1 MKLLTT
7 RQQESILAVMNAHAL
22 TIISERLNNGN
33 TDVVDVSQVIIKQL
47 YEAAETLMG
56 QRGVD
61 LVHYTTNRFLK
72 EKQDELQKE
81 MESGMVH
88 SESDRKEG
96 DEISEQD

>member
-7 RQQESILAVMNAHAL
+7 RQQESILAIMNAHAL

-33 TDVVDVSQVIIKQL
+33 TDIVDVSQVIIKQL
-47 YEAAETLMG
+47 YDAAGTLMG

-61 LVHYTTNRFLK
+61 LVYYTTNRFLK

-81 MESGMVH
+81 MESRMVH